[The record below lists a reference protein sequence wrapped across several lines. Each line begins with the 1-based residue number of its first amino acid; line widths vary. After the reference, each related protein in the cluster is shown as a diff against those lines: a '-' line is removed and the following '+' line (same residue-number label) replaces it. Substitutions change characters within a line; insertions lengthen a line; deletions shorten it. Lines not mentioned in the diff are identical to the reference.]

1 MPWLQA
7 AFDGMA
13 AAAVGLL
20 LLVGFKGVQRAG
32 RRPSA
37 ALVMAALVIT
47 VGMLQWPLVPVVL
60 VLAPLSVALAWS
72 AASHAR

>member
-1 MPWLQA
+1 VPWLQA

-20 LLVGFKGVQRAG
+20 LVVGIKGVQRVG
-32 RRPSA
+32 RRPW
-37 ALVMAALVIT
+37 AALVIAVIVIA
-47 VGMLQWPLVPVVL
+47 VGLLQWPLVPVVL
-60 VLAPLSVALAWS
+60 VVAPISVAVAWS